1 MDLNNFKDKLV
12 PFIKKYW
19 LSAILAL
26 FSWFILKQFY
36 LAIRFNIFYAV
47 LYDQPFGFGIIYF
60 LMDNLTLIIHEAG
73 HTIFGIFGWRFLTI
87 LGGTLMQMLIPF
99 LIVIWGWF
107 NKKQFIIQAS
117 LYWLGFAWIDSAAY
131 ADDTLDKAMPL
142 IGNLPKSAHDFGNLL
157 SSMNLLE
164 QHATV
169 AWIMYSIG
177 LLILLFSV
185 IYPVLIPEETEY
197 INLDLKL

>member
-131 ADDTLDKAMPL
+131 ADDALDKAMPL

-157 SSMNLLE
+157 SSINLLE